1 MLDRMG
7 RLGHV
12 PALDG
17 IRGLAIALVVSMHAF
32 GFPAGGFIGVDLFF
46 VLSGFLI
53 TTLLLEE
60 VEATGRISLRDFY
73 ERRVRRLLPALLV
86 LLIVYSVV
94 EAARGRSVLPAVAGL
109 FYFSNF
115 SNFLHLTAWR
125 TNALDHLWSL
135 AEEEQ
140 FYLVWPPILILL
152 VRWRRL
158 LAPLLLLVLAV
169 LVAHRIELVLND
181 AGADRVDF
189 ALDTRSDG
197 IIVGCILAIWR
208 RNGDWLVP
216 VCRRLLLVVGPVTV
230 VLVFLLEQGRRP
242 FPLLLPV
249 VVAAFGALVVVAA
262 AEGPTARALSNRPL
276 VYLGSISYSLYL
288 WHVPI
293 LFAFGHLSLHSRTL
307 RGAIAVAISLALAAI
322 STRYVEARFRRRR
335 QPAMPRA
342 GFEPA

>member
-169 LVAHRIELVLND
+169 RSRI
-181 AGADRVDF
+181 
-189 ALDTRSDG
+189 
-197 IIVGCILAIWR
+197 
-208 RNGDWLVP
+208 
-216 VCRRLLLVVGPVTV
+216 
-230 VLVFLLEQGRRP
+230 
-242 FPLLLPV
+242 
-249 VVAAFGALVVVAA
+249 
-262 AEGPTARALSNRPL
+262 
-276 VYLGSISYSLYL
+276 GSSSC
-288 WHVPI
+288 
-293 LFAFGHLSLHSRTL
+293 
-307 RGAIAVAISLALAAI
+307 
-322 STRYVEARFRRRR
+322 
-335 QPAMPRA
+335 
-342 GFEPA
+342 